1 MQRFYNI
8 LCLSIGCLVC
18 LLSSCSIQPLADKV
32 SFESSSSPVSGYL
45 HFPSSE
51 GPHPVVIDLHGCD
64 GILPA
69 RNQLWLPK
77 LTGAGFAVL
86 QLDSFTRRGVT
97 NICGDLFRV
106 PPMVRSMDVATALR
120 WILSDERFDHDGIF
134 LIGMSHGATTSLLT
148 QLRSDSIFLQL
159 KGVIAFYP
167 YCYDTLPVLNSD
179 LLVLI
184 GDKDDWTPADRCR
197 DMHIINR
204 AGYSYDLV
212 VYPNAYHS
220 FDVPGGNLV
229 YFGHRIQYNAVASQD
244 SVRRVIDFLNNRKPN
259 KAK

>member
-1 MQRFYNI
+1 
-8 LCLSIGCLVC
+8 
-18 LLSSCSIQPLADKV
+18 
-32 SFESSSSPVSGYL
+32 
-45 HFPSSE
+45 
-51 GPHPVVIDLHGCD
+51 
-64 GILPA
+64 
-69 RNQLWLPK
+69 
-77 LTGAGFAVL
+77 
-86 QLDSFTRRGVT
+86 
-97 NICGDLFRV
+97 
-106 PPMVRSMDVATALR
+106 MVRSMDVATALR

-220 FDVPGGNLV
+220 FDVPGEIWFILDIVSNTT
-229 YFGHRIQYNAVASQD
+229 R
-244 SVRRVIDFLNNRKPN
+244 
-259 KAK
+259 